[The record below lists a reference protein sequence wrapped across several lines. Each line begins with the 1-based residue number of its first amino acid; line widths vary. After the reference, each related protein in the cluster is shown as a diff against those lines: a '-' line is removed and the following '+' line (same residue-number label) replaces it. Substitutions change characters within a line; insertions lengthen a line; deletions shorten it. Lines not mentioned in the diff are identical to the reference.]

1 MSWLKQISM
10 GVLLLITASCSVVPT
25 DGNDGQISLFDP
37 RLGQISVENQ
47 TGRTEQIF
55 RQQLERLLARS
66 GSGETI
72 YHLKAMISTS
82 YPTDAVDMTAHI
94 TLYDQLEGREVMN
107 FSIMTSASVGAVT
120 SLFGSEEAKAN
131 ARERLAASLAEKTYH
146 RLFLYFNA
154 NDSSDGS

>member
-1 MSWLKQISM
+1 MLWRKQISI
-10 GVLLLITASCSVVPT
+10 GLILLIAASCSAVPT
-25 DGNDGQISLFDP
+25 DGSSDQRSLFDP
-37 RLGQISVENQ
+37 RLGQISVETQ

-55 RQQLERLLARS
+55 HQQLERLLARS
-66 GSGETI
+66 GRAEKV

-131 ARERLAASLAEKTYH
+131 ARERLAASLAEKAYQ
-146 RLFLYFNA
+146 RLFLYFNG

>member
-1 MSWLKQISM
+1 MSWLKQISI

-37 RLGQISVENQ
+37 RLGQISVETQ

-82 YPTDAVDMTAHI
+82 YPTDAVDMTARI
-94 TLYDQLEGREVMN
+94 TLYNKLEGREVMN

-120 SLFGSEEAKAN
+120 SLFGSDEAKAN
-131 ARERLAASLAEKTYH
+131 ARERLAASLAEKTYQ
-146 RLFLYFNA
+146 RLFLYFNP
-154 NDSSDGS
+154 DESSNGS